1 MVLRSHQIFGLFLPI
16 ERSIHNNLFKL
27 PDLALEQTPFWNICP
42 RCNGLGKRKRRL
54 KKKAKIAFEMALAK
68 HLKDPQTQQ
77 APTPLRASEY
87 PCESCEG
94 SGLIAGEKMVEVQEN
109 TYPHVAIIGGGIGG
123 AALAVAC
130 YHRGI
135 PFTLYERDAH
145 FNTRSQGYG
154 LTLQQASKA
163 MKGLGI
169 KDLKDGVVSTR
180 HLVHNPQGDVLGEW
194 GFRKWMEH
202 SPPKKPKTRNI
213 HIARQSLRQQLLAQ
227 LEGSDSVKWGH
238 EFVGYKQTEKQALE
252 LHFKVQGKDCYEAAD
267 LLAGADGIR
276 SKLHELL
283 LGQNERPLRYLG
295 CMVILGI
302 SELSELKDSRHPLLD
317 QETVFQTANGQER
330 IYVMPYS
337 KTAVMWQ
344 LSFPIGEEMA
354 IELAGNGAAALKKEA
369 LKRLAWHAPI
379 PDILQASPE
388 SLISGYPAYDKSLLQ
403 PSHFEHVGAVT
414 LLGDAAHPMSPFKG
428 QGANQALLDALLLG
442 RLLYKNC
449 GPHAKWREQGLRT
462 AVLNSFEARMIKRSS
477 PKVTD
482 SAAAASFLH
491 SEAVLTEKDA
501 PRGSL

>member
-1 MVLRSHQIFGLFLPI
+1 M
-16 ERSIHNNLFKL
+16 
-27 PDLALEQTPFWNICP
+27 
-42 RCNGLGKRKRRL
+42 GKKKRRL
-54 KKKAKIAFEMALAK
+54 KKKAKLAFENARAL
-68 HLKDPQTQQ
+68 HQKDPQTHK
-77 APTPLRASEY
+77 PPSPPKSSEY

-94 SGLIAGEKMVEVQEN
+94 SGLKAGKKTTEVQKE
-109 TYPHVAIIGGGIGG
+109 TFPHIAIIGGGIGG

-135 PFTLYERDAH
+135 PFTLYERDTH
-145 FNTRSQGYG
+145 FNARSQGYG

-180 HLVHNPQGDVLGEW
+180 HLVHNSQGDVLGEW

-202 SPPKKPKTRNI
+202 SSPKKPKTRNI

-227 LEGSDSVKWGH
+227 LEGSNSVKWGH
-238 EFVGYKQTEKQALE
+238 EFVGYEQTEKQTVE
-252 LHFKVQGKDCYEAAD
+252 LHFKVQEKDGYEAAD

-283 LGQNERPLRYLG
+283 LGPNERSLRYLG

-302 SELSELKDSRHPLLD
+302 SERSELKDLSHPLLD

-344 LSFPIGEEMA
+344 LSFPISEEIA
-354 IELAGNGAAALKKEA
+354 IEIAEKGAAALKKEA
-369 LKRLAWHAPI
+369 LKRVSWHAPI
-379 PDILQASPE
+379 PDILEASPE
-388 SLISGYPAYDKSLLQ
+388 SLISGYPVYDKSVLKT
-403 PSHFEHVGAVT
+403 SHFDKAGAVT

-428 QGANQALLDALLLG
+428 QGANQALLDALLLA
-442 RLLYKNC
+442 RSIYKYC
-449 GPHAKWREQGLRT
+449 GPHANWKEKGLRD
-462 AVLNSFEARMIKRSS
+462 AVLNSFETRMIKRSS

-491 SEAVLTEKDA
+491 SQAVLTKKDA
-501 PRGSL
+501 PRGSQ